1 MAKRRIGVF
10 TGSRSEY
17 GLLVPVLQAIAQA
30 PDLELVLIAG
40 GEHVQ
45 TEADGF
51 TAAAN
56 VPVTRKDERA
66 GSTSRAIG
74 AGVTAIT
81 DALEQL
87 QIDAFVIY
95 GDRFEAFA
103 AMIAAT
109 QMSIPTAHI
118 EGGDLTQGG
127 ALDDVVRHAMTKL
140 AHVHLTT
147 NAEAAMRVRL
157 LGEEPWRIHNVGFPT
172 IDLINAGDFVGPE
185 AVIAEL
191 NLDASRPVVLFTQ
204 HPITT
209 APGAA
214 QDQIDASLRALERAR
229 LELNAQIILTYPNG
243 DLGSD
248 VIITALKNWASER
261 PDVILRH
268 SLGRRLYHGTLNL
281 CGRVVNGV
289 CVGNSSSGVKETMA
303 FDCPAI
309 DIGPRQ
315 TGRLRGMNV
324 AHVPHEAEA
333 VFKAIREGIQNEDYR
348 SDIKAADNPY
358 GQGNTGPKIAEI
370 LSSIDLTA
378 PALLTKQTLL
388 PASSV

>member
-17 GLLVPVLQAIAQA
+17 GLLVPVLQAISEA

-40 GEHVQ
+40 GSHVQ
-45 TEADGF
+45 SEADGF
-51 TAAAN
+51 VAAAK
-56 VPVTRKDERA
+56 VPVERADERA

-74 AGVTAIT
+74 AGVTAIA
-81 DALEQL
+81 DALEDL
-87 QIDAFVIY
+87 RIDAFVIY

-103 AMIAAT
+103 AMIAST
-109 QMSIPTAHI
+109 QMGIPTAHI

-147 NAEAAMRVRL
+147 NADAAERVRL
-157 LGEEPWRIHNVGFPT
+157 LGEEPWRIYNVGFPT
-172 IDLINAGDFVGPE
+172 IDLIKAGDYVAAEDVG
-185 AVIAEL
+185 ADL
-191 NLDASRPVVLFTQ
+191 GLDAGRPVVLFTQ

-209 APGAA
+209 SPDKANA
-214 QDQIDASLRALERAR
+214 QINASLAALERAR
-229 LELNAQIILTYPNG
+229 EELGAQLILTYPNG

-248 VIITALKNWASER
+248 AIIAALKDFASER
-261 PDVILRH
+261 AGVVLRQ

-281 CGRVVNGV
+281 CGRVATGV

-303 FDCPAI
+303 FDCPAV

-333 VFKAIREGIQNEDYR
+333 IYHAIAHAVEDQSYR
-348 SDIKAADNPY
+348 SAIKAAENPY
-358 GQGNTGPKIAEI
+358 GKGNTGPKIAEI
-370 LSSIDLTA
+370 LTHIDLRA
-378 PALLTKQTLL
+378 PELLPKQTL
-388 PASSV
+388 